1 MEIKRLEQN
10 EEWAH
15 TGVVEAG
22 KLVFVSYCM
31 KNEGRPI
38 EDQMHGA
45 FDVLSERLDSVGLSL
60 SSVVQMDCLF
70 RDIAD
75 LMFLADVIKQRFP
88 NAYPARKAYETKFIR
103 EGIRFQVKLRR
114 LSHLFPSCFWSS
126 QQRRSGQASIV
137 PMRWRLG

>member
-22 KLVFVSYCM
+22 NLVFVSYCM
-31 KNEGRPI
+31 KNEGQSV

-45 FDVLSERLDSVGLSL
+45 FDVLSERLAAVGLTL

-70 RDIAD
+70 RDISD
-75 LMFLADVIKQRFP
+75 LMFLADVIKQHFGD
-88 NAYPARKAYETKFIR
+88 AYPARKAYETKFIR
-103 EGIRFQVKLRR
+103 EGIRFQVDAIAYK
-114 LSHLFPSCFWSS
+114 S
-126 QQRRSGQASIV
+126 
-137 PMRWRLG
+137 